1 MSVRVKTGS
10 VAAGMAL
17 ALTLAVPAVGRA
29 QGELPVPEDWTWRLD
44 GAQTL
49 VRGGEVPAGSWQFVE
64 MAPGWHMTTTSQ
76 GAQLFPKERLV
87 KGRWGV
93 RVELFLFPNPS
104 DGELG
109 VVVDDPNASPEGSR
123 QLRFVM
129 RRDGMAALVARHE
142 GRDTLLLPWTSDSAV
157 AAHDGKSVT
166 KYVLEL
172 THDGGWFTFQ
182 VNGREMLALP
192 GDPEHQARPGF
203 RIGPGLNVHLSRYDL
218 LTPLAPPRPR
228 RGR

>member
-1 MSVRVKTGS
+1 MTVRAKGWS
-10 VAAGMAL
+10 IGG
-17 ALTLAVPAVGRA
+17 LAVLVALSLPAVGSA
-29 QGELPVPEDWTWRLD
+29 QTELPVPEDWTWRLE
-44 GAQTL
+44 GTQQL
-49 VRGGEVPAGSWQFVE
+49 VRGQDVPEGSWRFVE
-64 MAPGWHMTTTSQ
+64 MAPGWHLTTTGQ

-109 VVVDDPNASPEGSR
+109 VVLDDPGASPAGAR

-129 RRDGMAALVARHE
+129 RRDGAAALLGRHE
-142 GRDTLLLPWTSDSAV
+142 GRDTLLLPWKRDTAV
-157 AAHDGKSVT
+157 AGHDGKSVT
-166 KYVLEL
+166 KYELEL
-172 THDGGWFTFQ
+172 IHDGGWFAFL

-192 GDPEHQARPGF
+192 GDSAHEARPGF
-203 RIGPGLNVHLSRYDL
+203 SIGPGLNVHLSRYDL

-228 RGR
+228 RGP